1 MKPIIRYP
9 LAILIGIIIGGFLNI
24 GIIILGGYL
33 IPAPKGVDV
42 TSMESIKANLP
53 LYEPKHFL
61 MPFLAHALGTF
72 VGAMLAVKIAK
83 NQTKFFALLIGII
96 FLAGGITNF
105 FELPNSPIWFIVV
118 DLVLAY
124 IPTAFYAEKILTSK
138 K

>member
-1 MKPIIRYP
+1 MGI
-9 LAILIGIIIGGFLNI
+9 IIIGGK
-24 GIIILGGYL
+24 L
-33 IPAPKGVDV
+33 IPAPAGVDV
-42 TSMESIKANLP
+42 TSMESIKASLP

-61 MPFLAHALGTF
+61 MPFLAHAIGTF

-83 NQTKFFALLIGII
+83 TQTKFFALLIGII

-105 FELPNSPIWFIVV
+105 FELPNSPVWFIVV

-124 IPTAFYAEKILTSK
+124 IPTAYLAEKILSNK

>member
-9 LAILIGIIIGGFLNI
+9 LAVLAGIIIGAFVNM
-24 GIIILGGYL
+24 GIIIIGGKL
-33 IPAPKGVDV
+33 IPAPAGVDV
-42 TSMESIKANLP
+42 TSMESIKASLP

-61 MPFLAHALGTF
+61 MPFLAHAIGTF

-83 NQTKFFALLIGII
+83 TQTKFFAFLIGII

-105 FELPNSPIWFIVV
+105 FELPNSPVWFIVL

-124 IPTAFYAEKILTSK
+124 IPTAYLAEKILNNK
-138 K
+138 N

>member
-9 LAILIGIIIGGFLNI
+9 LAVIAGIIIGGFVNI
-24 GIIILGGYL
+24 GIIILGGHL
-33 IPAPKGVDV
+33 IAAPAGVDV
-42 TSMESIKANLP
+42 TSMQSIKASLS

-72 VGAMLAVKIAK
+72 VGAMVAVNIAK
-83 NQTKFFALLIGII
+83 THTRLFAFSIGII

-105 FELPNSPIWFIVV
+105 FELPNSPVWFIVV

-124 IPTAFYAEKILTSK
+124 LPTAYLAEKISTK
-138 K
+138 N

>member
-9 LAILIGIIIGGFLNI
+9 LAVIAGIIIGGFVNI
-24 GIIILGGYL
+24 GIIILGGHL
-33 IPAPKGVDV
+33 IAAPAGVDV
-42 TSMESIKANLP
+42 TSMQSIKASLS

-61 MPFLAHALGTF
+61 MPFLAHAIGTF
-72 VGAMLAVKIAK
+72 VGAMVAVNIAK
-83 NQTKFFALLIGII
+83 TQTRFFALLIGII

-105 FELPNSPIWFIVV
+105 FELPNSPVWFIVS

-124 IPTAFYAEKILTSK
+124 IPTAYLAEKISIK

>member
-9 LAILIGIIIGGFLNI
+9 LAVIAGIIIGGFVNI

-33 IPAPKGVDV
+33 IAAPAGVDV
-42 TSMESIKANLP
+42 TSMQSIKASLS

-61 MPFLAHALGTF
+61 MPFLAHAFGTF
-72 VGAMLAVKIAK
+72 VGAMVAVNIAK
-83 NQTKFFALLIGII
+83 THTRLFAFLIGII

-105 FELPNSPIWFIVV
+105 FELPNSPAWFIVV
-118 DLVLAY
+118 DLVFAY
-124 IPTAFYAEKILTSK
+124 IPTAYLAEKISVK